1 MTVPFLLVHC
11 SFFFVLGCGLSF
23 LGGFQYLPVNGCS
36 TASCNFGALAGGDE
50 HTSFHSPFLNQMS
63 VVGLD
68 FHIHPWLWPI
78 PRSSCCRLSPFRQ
91 PESSPQVWPL
101 KPEFQHSAP
110 PCTSGHRPEAE
121 HTAMAQTIWAGL
133 CFACCKPT
141 AALSSKPLQRPIC
154 PALSWVL
161 FKFIILKSQER
172 IY

>member
-1 MTVPFLLVHC
+1 MHPSYHLAASSLLSLDVGYL
-11 SFFFVLGCGLSF
+11 FF
-23 LGGFQYLPVNGCS
+23 GGFQWPPVHGCS
-36 TASCNFGALAGGDE
+36 TVSCNFGALAE
-50 HTSFHSPFLNQMS
+50 AHTSFHSPFLNRMS

-78 PRSSCCRLSPFRQ
+78 PCSSHCRLSPYRQ
-91 PESSPQVWPL
+91 PESSPQVRPL
-101 KPEFQHSAP
+101 KPEFQRSAP
-110 PCTSGHRPEAE
+110 ACPSRHRPEAQ
-121 HTAMAQTIWAGL
+121 HRVMAQTMCAGL

-141 AALSSKPLQRPIC
+141 AALSSKPLQLPVC